1 MKTTEMLDTNV
12 DQLFNKISA
21 LIEEAR
27 QRVSTTVNIAEVYTK
42 YNVGRYIVED
52 EQKGD
57 YKAGYGKQVLKQI
70 SNKLEG
76 RFGEGW
82 SVDTLERCRKFYM
95 LYSPLAIS
103 ASPLRKLDSVSGVAE
118 IRNSVAEIRKRRLR
132 YLQRCKNPQL
142 LPGILTLNAQ
152 DFSRI

>member
-52 EQKGD
+52 EQEGD

-70 SNKLEG
+70 SKKLGE

-82 SVDTLERCRKFYM
+82 SVDTLERCRKFYT
-95 LYSPLAIS
+95 LYSSVAIS
-103 ASPLRKLDSVSGVAE
+103 ATVLRKLDMAKDSEIRNTVAE
-118 IRNSVAEIRKRRLR
+118 IQTIKLRHHCCRNLI
-132 YLQRCKNPQL
+132 
-142 LPGILTLNAQ
+142 
-152 DFSRI
+152 F